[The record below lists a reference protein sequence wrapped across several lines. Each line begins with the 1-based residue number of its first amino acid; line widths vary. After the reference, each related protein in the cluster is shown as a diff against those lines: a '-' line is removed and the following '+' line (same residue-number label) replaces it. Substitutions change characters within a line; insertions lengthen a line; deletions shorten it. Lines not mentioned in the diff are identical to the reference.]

1 MKDLT
6 RRLLTI
12 LSVVSICLLTSCS
25 KDNQETIRLES
36 EADLAGKKIAVATG
50 NCYDISLTARDDVE
64 LHRFNKDAD
73 ALQALLNGMTDL
85 YVNDEVVINKYICQE
100 YGIKTVLKTQEG
112 FPAAFMFRKDEPE
125 LADAFT
131 ATLHRIAQDG
141 TMERIRDYW
150 MNDKYVSDQK
160 FTHIPPVTEGT
171 PLRFVTVVSTAPLS
185 FMSDGDWYGFEIDI
199 LLEIAKDLHRPL
211 QIELHDVTSAMM
223 ALKTG
228 KADVL
233 GGSVFITPE
242 REEEFLFCE
251 PYNVV
256 HGAYYAIDRDADKG
270 GHGLIQGLKR
280 SIHKNLIAENRWK
293 YITQGLLKT
302 LKISVLAIL
311 LGSVLG
317 VFLYVMNR
325 SRRKWLRSVAGV
337 YNWFIAGIPE
347 LVLLLILF
355 YVVFA
360 KTGFTPDTVA
370 VITFAL
376 YFASGVSDVYASSL
390 DAIPQ
395 GQTEAGLALG
405 FTRVQTFF
413 QIVLP
418 QALKLGLPLYK
429 GQCISLLKGTSI
441 VGYIAIQDLTRAGDI
456 IRSRTFDA
464 FIPLLVVTVIYFLL
478 VWLIGLLLNLAS
490 PKKKV
495 L

>member
-1 MKDLT
+1 MKDMSRRFLT
-6 RRLLTI
+6 L
-12 LSVVSICLLTSCS
+12 LSVVSLCLFTSCT
-25 KDNQETIRLES
+25 KDNQGTITLES
-36 EADLAGKKIAVATG
+36 EADLAGKRVAVSTG
-50 NCYDISLTARDDVE
+50 NCYDISLTARGDVE

-73 ALQALLNGMTDL
+73 ALQALFNGMVDL
-85 YVNDEVVINKYICQE
+85 LVNDEVVLNSYLCNE
-100 YGIKTVLKTQEG
+100 YGIKKVLRTDEG

-131 ATLHRIAQDG
+131 ATLRRMAQDG
-141 TMERIRDYW
+141 TMERVRDYW
-150 MNDKYVSDQK
+150 LNDKYISDQK
-160 FTHIPPVTEGT
+160 FTHIPLVKEGT
-171 PLRFVTVVSTAPLS
+171 PIRVATTISTAPIS
-185 FMSDGDWYGFEIDI
+185 FMSDGEWYGLEVDI
-199 LLEIAKDLHRPL
+199 LLEIAKDLNRPL
-211 QIELHDVTSAMM
+211 EIQLHDVTSAIM

-228 KADVL
+228 KADVM
-233 GGSVFITPE
+233 GGSIFITPE
-242 REEEFLFCE
+242 RKEEFIFCE
-251 PYNVV
+251 PYNIV
-256 HGAYYAIDRDADKG
+256 HGAYYAVDRDAQKG
-270 GHGLIQGLKR
+270 GQGFVQAIKK
-280 SIHKNLIAENRWK
+280 SIHKNLITENRWK

-317 VFLYVMNR
+317 IFLYIMNR

-405 FTRVQTFF
+405 FTRIQTFF

-464 FIPLLVVTVIYFLL
+464 LIPLLVVTIIYFLL